1 MSQATLSRLL
11 IGPFGLHAF
20 IAGALVL
27 FAGFLWVF
35 NFTNFF

>member
-1 MSQATLSRLL
+1 MPEATLSRLL

-20 IAGALVL
+20 IAAALIL